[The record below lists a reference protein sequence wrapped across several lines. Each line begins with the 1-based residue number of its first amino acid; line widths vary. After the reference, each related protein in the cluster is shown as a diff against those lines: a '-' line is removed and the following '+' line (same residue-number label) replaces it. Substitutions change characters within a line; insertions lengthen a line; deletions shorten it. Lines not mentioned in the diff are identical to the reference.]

1 MGRVSERDRNVFRQ
15 LLKDC
20 ITYDLNENE
29 SILYIRKRT
38 GRRKISRSEY
48 YKMKKEI
55 SENEEEIA
63 QVRLTE
69 HARIGFALKH
79 FEIMDGIE
87 LTLRILFRSLNE
99 ESMKP
104 IDKRNLFSLNRI
116 ATTILQYAG
125 FLRQLNVDTPF
136 VKRAK
141 VEIDKAK
148 EIQKAASNQTDED
161 EPVFE

>member
-1 MGRVSERDRNVFRQ
+1 
-15 LLKDC
+15 
-20 ITYDLNENE
+20 
-29 SILYIRKRT
+29 
-38 GRRKISRSEY
+38 
-48 YKMKKEI
+48 MKKEI

-69 HARIGFALKH
+69 HTRIGFALKH

-125 FLRQLNVDTPF
+125 FFRQLNVDTPF
-136 VKRAK
+136 VKRMK

-148 EIQKAASNQTDED
+148 EIQKVASNQTDED